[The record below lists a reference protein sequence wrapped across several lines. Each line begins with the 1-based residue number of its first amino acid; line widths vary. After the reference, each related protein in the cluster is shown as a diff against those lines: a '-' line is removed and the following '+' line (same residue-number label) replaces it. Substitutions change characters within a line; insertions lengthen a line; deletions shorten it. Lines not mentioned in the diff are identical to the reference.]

1 MLADPATTRA
11 MAAAARSGR
20 GPGAHLRD
28 SLTRLAG
35 CGEVLR
41 HAERPWASITFSG
54 ARHTVALLFAG
65 REAVAQGERFI
76 AELPDHEF
84 AIPGQLVADA
94 AVISAVHE
102 MLPEPKLTVEA
113 ELLLLEES

>member
-11 MAAAARSGR
+11 MAAAARTGR
-20 GPGAHLRD
+20 GPRAQLAEA
-28 SLTRLAG
+28 LTRLAG

-54 ARHTVALLFAG
+54 ARHTIALVFAG
-65 REAVAQGERFI
+65 QKAVEQGERFI

-94 AVISAVHE
+94 AVISVVHE
-102 MLPEPKLTVEA
+102 TVPEYRLTVEA